1 MIEELRPM
9 RERIQLMRVSHPILG
24 QYEADFLYQETEG
37 KPTYTV
43 YLTVDKIDP
52 VLIAGE
58 RIVMT
63 WLDDPSKH
71 ARAKIQSVMRESAQD
86 QDEWETFQL
95 TLEIQSQSNDLR
107 HYPRLVGGFKLFYS
121 LLDDIEN
128 VEDWLERDEEESQLQ
143 HQGNFTKPLD
153 DLLNFSVSGLSFET
167 QAPLDISTVIA
178 CAIIQPDKAE
188 LIKCLAKVTRCA
200 VLKDDPKDFELSRDE
215 KYYQIAVH
223 FVSPPQI
230 LTQALTEFTLR
241 LQRRETEG
249 VAHEI

>member
-95 TLEIQSQSNDLR
+95 TLEIQSQSND
-107 HYPRLVGGFKLFYS
+107 YGITLV
-121 LLDDIEN
+121 
-128 VEDWLERDEEESQLQ
+128 
-143 HQGNFTKPLD
+143 
-153 DLLNFSVSGLSFET
+153 
-167 QAPLDISTVIA
+167 
-178 CAIIQPDKAE
+178 
-188 LIKCLAKVTRCA
+188 
-200 VLKDDPKDFELSRDE
+200 
-215 KYYQIAVH
+215 
-223 FVSPPQI
+223 
-230 LTQALTEFTLR
+230 
-241 LQRRETEG
+241 
-249 VAHEI
+249 

>member
-1 MIEELRPM
+1 M

-52 VLIAGE
+52 VVIVGE

-71 ARAKIQSVMRESAQD
+71 ARAKIQSVTRELAQD

-121 LLDDIEN
+121 LLDKIEN
-128 VEDWLERDEEESQLQ
+128 VEDWLERAEEESQLL
-143 HQGNFTKPLD
+143 HQENFIKPLD

-178 CAIIQPDKAE
+178 CAIIQRNKVE

-200 VLKDDPKDFELSRDE
+200 ELKDELQDSELSKDE

-223 FVSPPQI
+223 FISPPQI
-230 LTQALTEFTLR
+230 LTQALTELTLR